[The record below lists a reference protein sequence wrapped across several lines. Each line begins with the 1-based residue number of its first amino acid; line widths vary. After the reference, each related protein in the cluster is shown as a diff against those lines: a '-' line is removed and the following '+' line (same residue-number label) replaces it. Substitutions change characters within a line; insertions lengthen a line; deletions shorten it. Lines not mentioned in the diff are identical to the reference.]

1 MPGNIFLTFSDS
13 AKYAEAAKNFILGLG
28 LTIHHLFFASG
39 AMSAFQI
46 NQGFTAGFPPLT
58 SLVLSVFF
66 KFFGASD
73 KTVFITGV
81 FFFILN
87 LLLVF
92 IIGKT
97 LGRIKTGII
106 SVAFFLSSLFF
117 YEYAFNFSSETLF
130 IFEILLIV
138 FLYLKTK
145 NIVLRWLLIGVTI
158 YAGVLTRQQTIFVAG
173 ALMLASYGEIV
184 HNASQ
189 HLKKKLYV
197 LGSVGALG
205 GIALLFIIL
214 SPTQILQTSN
224 ISTKEAPGTFLRNE
238 QMKLGS
244 GESLVSKV
252 FYNTYNFAKSPERIL
267 PPTLLLL
274 FISLLFVK
282 TDEKTRFVKTF
293 SAISFFSLILA
304 ASLTLPNARYIHPI
318 LPLIFICSV
327 LSLEI
332 IADKLISD
340 NKLRTFFI
348 VAIILLISLP
358 AIGHF
363 TLDARFQNRLLN
375 TSQPPVY
382 RLIAKEMAIDIPRGH
397 LIITNLDAWAAWYE
411 GLTTMWFPIS
421 PDQLSV
427 GGKRPTAEY
436 IVITNYLEN
445 DADFALGEWKEVVYS
460 PNKISNQL
468 LLENYEL
475 VKTFII
481 PAKDNYQN
489 IEIKGTILKIK
500 P

>member
-1 MPGNIFLTFSDS
+1 
-13 AKYAEAAKNFILGLG
+13 
-28 LTIHHLFFASG
+28 
-39 AMSAFQI
+39 
-46 NQGFTAGFPPLT
+46 
-58 SLVLSVFF
+58 
-66 KFFGASD
+66 
-73 KTVFITGV
+73 
-81 FFFILN
+81 
-87 LLLVF
+87 
-92 IIGKT
+92 
-97 LGRIKTGII
+97 
-106 SVAFFLSSLFF
+106 
-117 YEYAFNFSSETLF
+117 
-130 IFEILLIV
+130 
-138 FLYLKTK
+138 
-145 NIVLRWLLIGVTI
+145 
-158 YAGVLTRQQTIFVAG
+158 
-173 ALMLASYGEIV
+173 
-184 HNASQ
+184 
-189 HLKKKLYV
+189 
-197 LGSVGALG
+197 
-205 GIALLFIIL
+205 
-214 SPTQILQTSN
+214 
-224 ISTKEAPGTFLRNE
+224 
-238 QMKLGS
+238 
-244 GESLVSKV
+244 
-252 FYNTYNFAKSPERIL
+252 
-267 PPTLLLL
+267 
-274 FISLLFVK
+274 
-282 TDEKTRFVKTF
+282 
-293 SAISFFSLILA
+293 
-304 ASLTLPNARYIHPI
+304 
-318 LPLIFICSV
+318 V